1 MSSRHSI
8 IRSVALAAAFL
19 WASAAAAQEPREFCP
34 DRPGLGTPACTIDA
48 GRFAV
53 ELGLLDRTL
62 DREAG
67 DRAEAWSV
75 GDLLVRYG
83 LDARTEV
90 QLGWSAFGRVETRT
104 GGVREDASGTGDLLV
119 ALRRNLVD
127 SPSGFALAVMPY
139 VTLPTGSSD
148 IGAGD
153 WGGGVLVPMSHALPG
168 GFQLGLTLSA
178 DAAVD
183 ADGDGR
189 HFAASAILG
198 LDVPLAE
205 ALGATAELAVV
216 RDDDPLGEATEVLAG
231 LSAGWSPNDDLQ
243 LDVGVNVGLNR
254 AAADLQLYVGV
265 ARRF

>member
-1 MSSRHSI
+1 MTKKQSIVRHG
-8 IRSVALAAAFL
+8 ALAMALA
-19 WASAAAAQEPREFCP
+19 WAGTVAAQEPREFCP

-53 ELGLLDRTL
+53 ELGLLDWTM
-62 DREAG
+62 DRAGG
-67 DRAEAWSV
+67 DRFEAWTI

-83 LDARTEV
+83 LDDRTEV
-90 QLGWSAFGRVETRT
+90 QLGWSAFGRVETRI
-104 GGVREDASGTGDLLV
+104 GGVREEASGTGDLLV
-119 ALRRNLVD
+119 AVRRNLVD

-183 ADGDGR
+183 EDGDGR

-198 LDVPLAE
+198 LDIPLAE
-205 ALGATAELAVV
+205 TLGATAELAVV
-216 RDDDPLGEATEVLAG
+216 RDDDPLGEATELLAG